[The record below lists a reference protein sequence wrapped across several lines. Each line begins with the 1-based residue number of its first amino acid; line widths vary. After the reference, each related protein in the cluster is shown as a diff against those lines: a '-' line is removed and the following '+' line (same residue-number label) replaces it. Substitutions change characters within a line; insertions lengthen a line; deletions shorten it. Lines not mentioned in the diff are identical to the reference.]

1 MFTVTVINFL
11 LFSLTV
17 GIETVMIAVLIRK
30 ALILDIEYP
39 QLEKPKL
46 VNDALQNLN
55 IVSYWTQYLP
65 VSSNPS
71 LLDYV
76 SIHTG

>member
-1 MFTVTVINFL
+1 MFTVTVISFL

-17 GIETVMIAVLIRK
+17 GIETAMIAVLIRK

-71 LLDYV
+71 LLDCV